1 MKERINKIPDILI
14 ISLKRNKNFPNNRL
28 PVLIYRSAVNL
39 PKQKN
44 RSSEL
49 LQKIFLSN
57 NWSNT
62 WKNGIYNFHHY
73 HSITHECLGISMG
86 SAFLILGGPGGKR
99 VEVTAGDILILPAGV
114 GHKCLKASKNF
125 ICIGAYPEGKDYDTN
140 TGTPAEYKKAITKIR
155 TLSIPQKDP
164 VYGKKGFLKNY
175 WKKTIKKQ

>member
-1 MKERINKIPDILI
+1 M
-14 ISLKRNKNFPNNRL
+14 
-28 PVLIYRSAVNL
+28 
-39 PKQKN
+39 
-44 RSSEL
+44 
-49 LQKIFLSN
+49 
-57 NWSNT
+57 
-62 WKNGIYNFHHY
+62 
-73 HSITHECLGISMG
+73 
-86 SAFLILGGPGGKR
+86 
-99 VEVTAGDILILPAGV
+99 PAGV